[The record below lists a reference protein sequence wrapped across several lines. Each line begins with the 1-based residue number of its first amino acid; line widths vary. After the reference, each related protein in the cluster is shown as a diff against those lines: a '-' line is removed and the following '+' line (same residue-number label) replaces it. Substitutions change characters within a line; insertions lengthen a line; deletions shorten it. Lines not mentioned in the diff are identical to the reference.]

1 MNELDLLEFHHSVRN
16 ETIKCQIYTPWTTLS
31 PFYSV
36 LAADSLK
43 VAEINESHFDT
54 LHFWCYNFGKEK
66 IGAFGFKNRVATK
79 YVFDAK
85 HLVLDQ
91 KFIRNKI
98 RIMDIF
104 EIGDL
109 FIPREGFITQYDL
122 DRNWFVWQSSESLIL
137 LEKSDRNARCMS
149 TLNGVHQE
157 IIVPWAS
164 LALMDHR

>member
-1 MNELDLLEFHHSVRN
+1 
-16 ETIKCQIYTPWTTLS
+16 
-31 PFYSV
+31 
-36 LAADSLK
+36 
-43 VAEINESHFDT
+43 
-54 LHFWCYNFGKEK
+54 
-66 IGAFGFKNRVATK
+66 VATK
-79 YVFDAK
+79 YVFDAE

-91 KFIRNKI
+91 EFIRNKI